1 MLICICVEETLVS
14 IIIFNFL
21 LAIFF
26 KKHIKFKLCPNIGVI
41 ALDGLLYVVG
51 GDDGASNLASIE
63 IYNPNTNTWS
73 MLTASMNIGRSYAGV
88 VVIDKP
94 PHFNS

>member
-1 MLICICVEETLVS
+1 M
-14 IIIFNFL
+14 
-21 LAIFF
+21 
-26 KKHIKFKLCPNIGVI
+26 
-41 ALDGLLYVVG
+41 G

-94 PHFNS
+94 PHFNN